1 MALRQLVEAAFFLPF
16 FQAETQEMRLVNQ
29 GQSVKIDGES

>member
-16 FQAETQEMRLVNQ
+16 FIVEFVFQ
-29 GQSVKIDGES
+29 GELSKNTEGEVCLTS